1 MANLDKILEQRY
13 QEKIE
18 QLKGMDIIAVAES
31 LGMDLKQES
40 GGIYHWLEH
49 DSFKLYPKTN
59 SFRWWSRELSGDT
72 IDLVR
77 IYKEE
82 TTGEKIS
89 FQDATR
95 YLETGDF
102 KSVEA
107 RPIPKEDLKN
117 FLPNL
122 AKVTT
127 HFDNEENQNLITLAV
142 DNDEAGKKFIE
153 RFKEIKVPVVADIPP
168 LNPGQEK
175 NDWNDFLK
183 NQSKEKGLYI
193 RFNWSENNTIRDRFE
208 EDELVPYEEFVEVLY
223 SENERLSKEEN
234 GYDKTAFDLAN
245 EKGESI
251 TYGIR
256 YDVGSEPYLLSE
268 MMDER
273 FSEEEIEFANKIDK
287 RILKKVL
294 LDLEIEQKKATEI
307 KDSDGDGLTDDFE
320 EAIGTNP
327 NSPDSDGDGVSDG
340 VEVGSG
346 TDPLNSLPEDQKQ
359 NLEVSE
365 LIKNNDTKAL
375 SDLLENGI
383 KEYYDSEHYQNF
395 LDSMATFHKYSAR
408 NVMLIMKQYPTA
420 RLVASFNDWKKRN
433 GMVKKG
439 SKAIYVLAPCEFIK
453 KDKNGDPIINPLT
466 NKPEKG
472 MFFKRVPVFDI
483 SQVVP
488 QKGKELDIVEPT
500 KKIHNQLTKEEA
512 IRIFKILKEIS
523 LENNVPITFE
533 EITDGSNGF
542 YRPFDHTIHIA
553 KGRSAEHT
561 LSTIIHEMAHSDLHN
576 VDALLKLGENLSVS
590 TKELQAESVAYVV
603 AKYLGLD
610 TGNKTFGYLA
620 GWSEDKSSL
629 SDLKAQLNIVQK
641 EASSLISRIDEK
653 MQKYQVIEK
662 EMIEKKPDQKP
673 KNAFY
678 ERLDKARTNEKI
690 STNSFFDQHKIE
702 KNTKKELRTM

>member
-1 MANLDKILEQRY
+1 M
-13 QEKIE
+13 
-18 QLKGMDIIAVAES
+18 
-31 LGMDLKQES
+31 
-40 GGIYHWLEH
+40 
-49 DSFKLYPKTN
+49 
-59 SFRWWSRELSGDT
+59 
-72 IDLVR
+72 
-77 IYKEE
+77 
-82 TTGEKIS
+82 
-89 FQDATR
+89 
-95 YLETGDF
+95 
-102 KSVEA
+102 
-107 RPIPKEDLKN
+107 
-117 FLPNL
+117 
-122 AKVTT
+122 
-127 HFDNEENQNLITLAV
+127 
-142 DNDEAGKKFIE
+142 
-153 RFKEIKVPVVADIPP
+153 
-168 LNPGQEK
+168 
-175 NDWNDFLK
+175 
-183 NQSKEKGLYI
+183 
-193 RFNWSENNTIRDRFE
+193 
-208 EDELVPYEEFVEVLY
+208 
-223 SENERLSKEEN
+223 
-234 GYDKTAFDLAN
+234 
-245 EKGESI
+245 
-251 TYGIR
+251 
-256 YDVGSEPYLLSE
+256 
-268 MMDER
+268 
-273 FSEEEIEFANKIDK
+273 
-287 RILKKVL
+287 
-294 LDLEIEQKKATEI
+294 
-307 KDSDGDGLTDDFE
+307 
-320 EAIGTNP
+320 
-327 NSPDSDGDGVSDG
+327 
-340 VEVGSG
+340 
-346 TDPLNSLPEDQKQ
+346 
-359 NLEVSE
+359 EVSE

-383 KEYYDSEHYQNF
+383 KEYYDSEHYQSF

-439 SKAIYVLAPCEFIK
+439 SKAIYILAPCEFIK